1 VKEKPKNCGTAFAW
15 PVLSHL
21 IGLLS
26 QRESA
31 TSNANFPLGTF
42 KIDPKQLFVTVID
55 HTIGYGPSKEKWEAR
70 NADPM

>member
-1 VKEKPKNCGTAFAW
+1 MKEKLKNCGTAFAW

-26 QRESA
+26 PRESA
-31 TSNANFPLGTF
+31 TSNSKLPLGTF

-55 HTIGYGPSKEKWEAR
+55 HTISYGPSKEKWEA
-70 NADPM
+70 